1 MGFMSSPQ
9 IQLALWI
16 LQPVLQTV
24 VALVMF
30 RRRLQKEFPV
40 FFALTLAQIVI
51 FAVNF
56 PVYFWASHATYF
68 DVFWISGA
76 ISLVFEFKI
85 IHEVFLDAFRPYHA
99 LQDLGTALFKWAA
112 LIMVLVSVVL
122 ISTSPNW
129 NDPLVK
135 TVMIAHRCVRVTQ
148 CGMVL
153 FLLAFCKHVGLSWRR
168 AGFGIALGFGIYAGL
183 ELLSNGLY
191 SGEHISADAQNFIN
205 LTTSNV
211 CIALWL
217 AYVSLSRQQ
226 TRVPIL
232 VPQRWD
238 EALLDVQPHGNS
250 ESLIPMFE
258 HMVDRAFSKTQ
269 GA

>member
-1 MGFMSSPQ
+1 MSSPQ

-16 LQPVLQTV
+16 SQPILQIVIVCAMYWRKLH
-24 VALVMF
+24 
-30 RRRLQKEFPV
+30 KSFPV
-40 FFALTLAQIVI
+40 FFSFTIAQIVI
-51 FAVNF
+51 FAVDF
-56 PVYFWASHATYF
+56 AVYRWGSPTVYF
-68 DVFWISGA
+68 DVYWLSTA
-76 ISLVFEFKI
+76 INLVFEFRI

-112 LIMVLVSVVL
+112 LIMILVSVVL
-122 ISTSPNW
+122 ISISPSW

-135 TVMIAHRCVRVTQ
+135 TIIVAHRCVRVIQ
-148 CGMVL
+148 CGIVL
-153 FLLAFCKHVGLSWRR
+153 FLLAFSQHVGFSWRR
-168 AGFGIALGFGIYAGL
+168 QGFGIALGFGLFAGV
-183 ELLSNGLY
+183 ELVTNALI
-191 SGEHISADAQNFIN
+191 SGGHISKDALNTVN
-205 LTTSNV
+205 LAVFNV
-211 CIALWL
+211 TVILWL
-217 AYVSLSRQQ
+217 AYALLNRRE

-238 EALLDVQPHGNS
+238 EALLDVQPHTQS

>member
-1 MGFMSSPQ
+1 MSSPQ
-9 IQLALWI
+9 VQLALWI
-16 LQPVLQTV
+16 CQPALQAV
-24 VALVMF
+24 VAVVMF
-30 RRRLQKEFPV
+30 RRRLQKDFPL
-40 FFALTLAQIVI
+40 FFTYNLAQIAI

-56 PVYFWASHATYF
+56 PIYRWGSHTAYF
-68 DVFWISGA
+68 DVFWLTSA
-76 ISLVFEFKI
+76 LNLVLQFKI

-122 ISTSPNW
+122 ISISPSW

-135 TVMIAHRCVRVTQ
+135 TVMVAHRCVRVIQ

-153 FLLAFCKHVGLSWRR
+153 FLLAFCKHVGFSWRR
-168 AGFGIALGFGIYAGL
+168 QGFGVALGFGIYAGT
-183 ELLSNGLY
+183 ELLSNALY
-191 SGEHISADAQNFIN
+191 SGDHISTDMMNVIN
-205 LTTSNV
+205 LTTFNLCV
-211 CIALWL
+211 GLWL
-217 AYVSLSRQQ
+217 TYALVNRRQA
-226 TRVPIL
+226 RVPIL

-238 EALLDVQPHGNS
+238 EALMDVQPRGQS

>member
-1 MGFMSSPQ
+1 MGLMSSPQ

-16 LQPVLQTV
+16 SQPILQTI
-24 VALVMF
+24 VAVAMF
-30 RRRLQKEFPV
+30 RRRLHKDFRV
-40 FFALTLAQIVI
+40 FFAFTLAQVGL
-51 FAVNF
+51 FAINF
-56 PVYFWASHATYF
+56 PVYRLASHATYF
-68 DVFWISGA
+68 DVFWLTYA
-76 ISLVFEFKI
+76 INLVFEFKI

-112 LIMVLVSVVL
+112 LIMILVSVVL
-122 ISTSPNW
+122 ISISPSW
-129 NDPLVK
+129 NDPMVK
-135 TVMIAHRCVRVTQ
+135 TIVVAHRCVRVVQ

-168 AGFGIALGFGIYAGL
+168 PGFGIALGFGIFAGT
-183 ELLSNGLY
+183 ELLTNALY
-191 SGEHISADAQNFIN
+191 SGAHVTQDMVNVVN
-205 LTTSNV
+205 LSVFNS
-211 CIALWL
+211 CIVLWL
-217 AYVSLSRQQ
+217 GYALLNRRES
-226 TRVPIL
+226 RVPIL
-232 VPQRWD
+232 IPQRWD

>member
-1 MGFMSSPQ
+1 MSSPQ

-16 LQPVLQTV
+16 SQPVLQLA
-24 VALVMF
+24 VAVAMF
-30 RRRLQKEFPV
+30 RRKLHKDFRI
-40 FFALTLAQIVI
+40 FFTLTVAQIVI
-51 FAVNF
+51 FAITF
-56 PVYFWASHATYF
+56 PVYRWGNHATYF
-68 DVFWISGA
+68 DVFWFSTA
-76 ISLVFEFKI
+76 INLVLEFKI

-112 LIMVLVSVVL
+112 LIMILVSVVL
-122 ISTSPNW
+122 ISTSPSW
-129 NDPLVK
+129 NDPLLK
-135 TVMIAHRCVRVTQ
+135 TVMIAHRCVRVIQ

-168 AGFGIALGFGIYAGL
+168 VGFGIALGFGVYAGL
-183 ELLSNGLY
+183 ELLSNSLY
-191 SGEHISADAQNFIN
+191 SGDHISGDAVNLIN
-205 LTTSNV
+205 LSTYNV
-211 CIALWL
+211 CIGLWL
-217 AYVSLSRQQ
+217 AYALLNRRE
-226 TRVPIL
+226 TRVPVL

-238 EALLDVQPHGNS
+238 EALLEVQPHTQT

>member
-16 LQPVLQTV
+16 LQPVLQAIVV
-24 VALVMF
+24 VAMF
-30 RRRLQKEFPV
+30 RRRLHKDFRV
-40 FFALTLAQIVI
+40 FFAFTLAQIGL
-51 FAVNF
+51 FAINF
-56 PVYFWASHATYF
+56 PVYRWASHATYF
-68 DVFWISGA
+68 DVFWLSCA
-76 ISLVFEFKI
+76 INLVFEFKI

-112 LIMVLVSVVL
+112 LIMVLVSIVL
-122 ISTSPNW
+122 ISISPSW

-135 TVMIAHRCVRVTQ
+135 TVMVAHRCIRVIQ

-168 AGFGIALGFGIYAGL
+168 QGFGVALGFGIFAGT
-183 ELLSNGLY
+183 ELLTNALY
-191 SGEHISADAQNFIN
+191 SGEHISTDAMNVVN
-205 LTTSNV
+205 LTTYNV
-211 CIALWL
+211 CVVLWL
-217 AYVSLSRQQ
+217 AYALLNRRQ

-238 EALLDVQPHGNS
+238 EALMDVQPHGQS

>member
-1 MGFMSSPQ
+1 MSSPQ

-16 LQPVLQTV
+16 SQPVLQAIIAV
-24 VALVMF
+24 EMY
-30 RRRLQKEFPV
+30 RRRLHKDFPI
-40 FFALTLAQIVI
+40 FFAFTIAQIAV
-51 FAVNF
+51 FALQF
-56 PVYFWASHATYF
+56 GVYRWAQAAYF
-68 DVFWISGA
+68 DVYWLSTA
-76 ISLVFEFKI
+76 VCLVFEFKI

-112 LIMVLVSVVL
+112 LIMVLVSAVL
-122 ISTSPNW
+122 ISISPSLS
-129 NDPLVK
+129 DPLVK
-135 TVMIAHRCVRVTQ
+135 TIVVAHRCIRVVQ
-148 CGMVL
+148 CGLVL

-168 AGFGIALGFGIYAGL
+168 QGFGIAFGFSLFAGT
-183 ELLSNGLY
+183 ELLTNALY
-191 SGEHISADAQNFIN
+191 SGGHISKDQLNVLNLSVFNFCV
-205 LTTSNV
+205 L
-211 CIALWL
+211 LWL
-217 AYVSLSRQQ
+217 GYVLLNRRE

-238 EALLDVQPHGNS
+238 EALMDVQPHGQS